1 MTATETADDRLA
13 RLELEL
19 PAPPGAVAA
28 FEPLVRHGS
37 TLYVSG
43 QIATRDDGEVV
54 TGRLGDD
61 LDVAAGTE
69 AARLCAMNLLAQL
82 RAATGRLDAVERLV
96 KITVFIAC
104 TPEFTEQ
111 SQVADG
117 ASRLLA
123 EVLGPAGAH
132 ARAAIGV
139 SALPAGSA
147 VEVEAVAVLRAEG
160 TS

>member
-1 MTATETADDRLA
+1 
-13 RLELEL
+13 
-19 PAPPGAVAA
+19 
-28 FEPLVRHGS
+28 
-37 TLYVSG
+37 
-43 QIATRDDGEVV
+43 
-54 TGRLGDD
+54 
-61 LDVAAGTE
+61 
-69 AARLCAMNLLAQL
+69 MNLLAQL

>member
-13 RLELEL
+13 RLGLEL
-19 PAPPGAVAA
+19 PTPPEAVAA
-28 FEPLVRHGS
+28 FEPVVRHGS

-43 QIATRDDGEVV
+43 QIATRDDGTVV
-54 TGRLGDD
+54 TGRLGDE
-61 LDVAAGTE
+61 LDVAAGVE
-69 AARLCAMNLLAQL
+69 AARACGLNLLAQL
-82 RAATGRLDAVERLV
+82 RATAGLDAVERLLKV
-96 KITVFIAC
+96 TVFIAC

-117 ASRLLA
+117 ASRLLID
-123 EVLGPAGAH
+123 VLGPAGAH

-139 SALPAGSA
+139 TALPAGSA